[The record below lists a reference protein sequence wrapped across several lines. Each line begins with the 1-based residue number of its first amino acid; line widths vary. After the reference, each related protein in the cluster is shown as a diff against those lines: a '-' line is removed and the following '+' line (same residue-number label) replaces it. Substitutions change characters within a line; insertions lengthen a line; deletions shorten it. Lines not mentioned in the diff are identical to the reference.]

1 MNAIRRFL
9 FACVTLSATPVC
21 ASLAAQT
28 VPTPMPIQ
36 ANPFTGLMSAAKAH
50 AEKHKAPVPTLSPN
64 VESLL
69 STDPR
74 VDVAELHSLGIRVIP
89 WTTNDPAKMRQILAL
104 NVDGLISDR
113 PDLLQKLLAEVRKTR
128 TPAADFDVQGHRGAR
143 GLRPENTLPAFEAG
157 LDNLITTIETDTG
170 VTRDHSSIVWHDQ
183 FLNPDSCRRTDGKP
197 YGFESAVYFRDH
209 TLGELQ
215 ASFVCDKL
223 KTLRFPDQQNDP
235 RLSPV
240 AAAYARLERLPNL
253 YTPITV
259 DQLLRFPAFYAG
271 YYRVGSGHDHPQ
283 AAIRAANAGKV
294 RFNLETKILP
304 YPDGGTTPPIADV
317 EPATNHT
324 VVPAMFAVTLC
335 GVIESNN
342 MQSRADVQS
351 FDFRTLQ
358 YIEENFRR
366 IPTVYLTEDS
376 KQLFTDYVPA
386 TLRQPK

>member
-1 MNAIRRFL
+1 M
-9 FACVTLSATPVC
+9 
-21 ASLAAQT
+21 
-28 VPTPMPIQ
+28 PTQ

-50 AEKHKAPVPTLSPN
+50 AERHNAPLPTLSPN
-64 VESLL
+64 AESLL
-69 STDPR
+69 GTDPK
-74 VDVAELHSLGIRVIP
+74 VDVAALHSLGIRVIP
-89 WTTNDPAKMRQILAL
+89 WTTNDPAKMRQMLAL

-113 PDLLQKLLAEVRKTR
+113 PDLLQKVLAEMRKTHSL
-128 TPAADFDVQGHRGAR
+128 PADFDVQGHRGAR

-183 FLNPDSCRRTDGKP
+183 FLNPDSCRRSDGKP
-197 YGFESAVYFRDH
+197 YSFESAVYFRDH

-215 ASFVCDKL
+215 AGFVCDKL
-223 KTLRFPDQQNDP
+223 KIVRFPNQQNDS

-253 YTPITV
+253 YTPITA

-271 YYRVGSGHDHPQ
+271 YYREGSGRDHPQ
-283 AAIRAANAGKV
+283 AAVRAANAGKV

-304 YPDGGTTPPIADV
+304 YPDGGTTPPVADV
-317 EPATNHT
+317 EPTTNHT
-324 VVPAMFAVTLC
+324 VVPAMFALTLC

-358 YIEENFRR
+358 FIEENFQR
-366 IPTVYLTEDS
+366 IPTVYLTEDPA
-376 KQLFTDYVPA
+376 QLFTDFVPA